1 MKLVQTQQQ
10 FSLHVSMLIDYVI
23 GIGYGVTL
31 GEAWR
36 SDEQQA
42 IYRQSGKTKA
52 ARSRHQD
59 RLAVDLNL
67 FLNGKYLIDRESYRQ
82 AAEFWVSL
90 HTDNVAG
97 YSWGWDANHFE
108 RKPPASPGK

>member
-1 MKLVQTQQQ
+1 MTLVQTQQQ
-10 FSLHVSMLIDYVI
+10 FTVHVSMLIAYIAGV
-23 GIGYGVTL
+23 GYGVTF

-36 SDEQQA
+36 TDEQQA
-42 IYRQSGKTKA
+42 IYRQSGKSKA

-67 FLNGKYLIDRESYRQ
+67 FADGVYLTDRDSYKT
-82 AAEFWVSL
+82 AAEFWISL
-90 HTDNVAG
+90 HPDNVAG

-108 RKPPASPGK
+108 RKPPASRKK